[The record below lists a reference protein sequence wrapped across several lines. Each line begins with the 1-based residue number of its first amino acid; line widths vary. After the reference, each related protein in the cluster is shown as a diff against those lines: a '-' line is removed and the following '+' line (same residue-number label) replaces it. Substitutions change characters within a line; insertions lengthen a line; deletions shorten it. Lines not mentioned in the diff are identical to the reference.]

1 MSGKEERF
9 CGEDVPFLLAA
20 LISQKQDQGR
30 HWSLWQLNIC
40 KQPSGLISADNLR
53 AVPSAVA
60 RCVFVAFLL
69 GFFPRVFIPFIL
81 RWS

>member
-1 MSGKEERF
+1 MGKLCLFSPVFSFLGSGARE
-9 CGEDVPFLLAA
+9 PLAA
-20 LISQKQDQGR
+20 QPLQAAGR
-30 HWSLWQLNIC
+30 AHLRR
-40 KQPSGLISADNLR
+40 LR
-53 AVPSAVA
+53 AARSAAA